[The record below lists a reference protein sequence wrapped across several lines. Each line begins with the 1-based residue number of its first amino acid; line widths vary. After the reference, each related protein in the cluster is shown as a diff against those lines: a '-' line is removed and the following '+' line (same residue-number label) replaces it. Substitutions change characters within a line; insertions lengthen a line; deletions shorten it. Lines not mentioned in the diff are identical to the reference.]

1 MVGRTLSLLVSI
13 KGCTLVQLL
22 IAGSS
27 ILDWCLLRQRAENMT
42 NLLKEI
48 AVELGAYMAVSLK
61 NGEPTGFICPDLH
74 LC

>member
-1 MVGRTLSLLVSI
+1 
-13 KGCTLVQLL
+13 
-22 IAGSS
+22 
-27 ILDWCLLRQRAENMT
+27 MT
-42 NLLKEI
+42 NLLKKI